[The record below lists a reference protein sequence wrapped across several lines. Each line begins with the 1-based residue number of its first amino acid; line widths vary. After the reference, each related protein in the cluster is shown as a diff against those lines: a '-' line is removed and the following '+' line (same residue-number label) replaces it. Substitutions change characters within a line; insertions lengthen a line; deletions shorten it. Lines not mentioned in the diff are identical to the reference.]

1 MECKT
6 FWHDGDVYGHDKKA
20 YQKWYRT
27 SIASNKKR
35 SGKIMADVI
44 IDVFNFVFTVILV
57 GVFLAW
63 LSLMH
68 SMYQSFTKAPYLDRF
83 ENKSTSTPKV
93 SVILPARNEED
104 FISKCLETLSSQDYK
119 DFEIIAIDDSSED
132 KTGKIIKEF
141 SKKNSKIIHVTARE
155 KPENWMGKNWACMEG
170 FKKATGK
177 IMLFTDADTKF
188 EENVITLAV
197 SHLQSENLD
206 ALTVIPRLR
215 CIDRITKITLPM
227 LSTFLHS
234 RYSALN
240 VNNPK
245 KKVGYFFGSFFV
257 IKRKVYEEIGTHE
270 KVKQEIIED
279 GALGKIT
286 KESGYALKMVRGE
299 HLIEALYSRS
309 SKEMWNGLKRL
320 MVPLYHQS
328 SSSAVGVFFA
338 VLFILFMPIP
348 LLIYSVIAFE
358 PNLSCIILLIS
369 AVISTITIFSASI
382 METKMGLNLSIVNSI
397 FAPVGSIIVVLGF
410 LSGILQA
417 NKSAAVSWRGRKYS
431 VKEFSQNYLRV

>member
-1 MECKT
+1 MV
-6 FWHDGDVYGHDKKA
+6 D
-20 YQKWYRT
+20 
-27 SIASNKKR
+27 I
-35 SGKIMADVI
+35 I
-44 IDVFNFVFTVILV
+44 IDVFNFIFTVILV

-68 SMYQSFTKAPYLDRF
+68 SMYQSFTKTPFLDRF
-83 ENKSTSTPKV
+83 ENKSTTTPKV
-93 SVILPARNEED
+93 SIILPARNEED
-104 FISKCLETLSSQDYK
+104 FIGRCLESLRTQDYN

-132 KTGKIIKEF
+132 KTGEIIEGLT
-141 SKKNSKIIHVTARE
+141 KKDSKIIHVSANE
-155 KPENWMGKNWACMEG
+155 KPQNWMGKNWACMEG
-170 FKKATGK
+170 FKKATGN

-188 EENVITLAV
+188 EKNVISLAV
-197 SHLQSENLD
+197 SHLQSEDLD

-320 MVPLYHQS
+320 MVPLYHQNS
-328 SSSAVGVFFA
+328 ASAVGVFFA

-348 LLIYSVIAFE
+348 LLAYSVIAFE
-358 PNLSCIILLIS
+358 PSLSFSALLIS
-369 AVISTITIFSASI
+369 AIISTITIFSASI
-382 METKMGLNLSIVNSI
+382 METRMGLDLSIMNSV
-397 FAPVGSIIVVLGF
+397 FAPIGSIIVVLGF
-410 LSGILQA
+410 LSGILHA
-417 NKSAAVSWRGRKYS
+417 NKSTAVSWRGRKYS
-431 VKEFSQNYLRV
+431 VKEFSQNYLKV

>member
-1 MECKT
+1 MV
-6 FWHDGDVYGHDKKA
+6 D
-20 YQKWYRT
+20 
-27 SIASNKKR
+27 I
-35 SGKIMADVI
+35 I
-44 IDVFNFVFTVILV
+44 IDVFNFIFTVILV

-68 SMYQSFTKAPYLDRF
+68 SMYQSFTKTPFLDRF
-83 ENKSTSTPKV
+83 ENKSTTTPKV
-93 SVILPARNEED
+93 SIILPARNEED
-104 FISKCLETLSSQDYK
+104 FIGRCLESLRTQDFN

-132 KTGKIIKEF
+132 KTGEIIEELT
-141 SKKNSKIIHVTARE
+141 KKDSKIIHVSANE
-155 KPENWMGKNWACMEG
+155 KPQNWMGKNWACMEG
-170 FKKATGK
+170 FKKATGN

-188 EENVITLAV
+188 EKNVISLAV
-197 SHLQSENLD
+197 SHLQSEDLD

-320 MVPLYHQS
+320 MVPLYHQNS
-328 SSSAVGVFFA
+328 ASAVGVFFA

-348 LLIYSVIAFE
+348 LLAYSVIAFE
-358 PNLSCIILLIS
+358 PSLSFSTLLIS
-369 AVISTITIFSASI
+369 AIISTITIFSASI
-382 METKMGLNLSIVNSI
+382 METRMGLDLSIMNSV
-397 FAPVGSIIVVLGF
+397 FAPIGSIIVVLGF
-410 LSGILQA
+410 LSGILHA
-417 NKSAAVSWRGRKYS
+417 NKSTAVSWRGRKYS
-431 VKEFSQNYLRV
+431 VKEFSQNYLIV

>member
-1 MECKT
+1 ME
-6 FWHDGDVYGHDKKA
+6 
-20 YQKWYRT
+20 
-27 SIASNKKR
+27 
-35 SGKIMADVI
+35 DVI
-44 IDVFNFVFTVILV
+44 IDVFNFIFTVILV

-68 SMYQSFTKAPYLDRF
+68 SMYQSFTKTPFLDRF
-83 ENKSTSTPKV
+83 ENKSTTTPKV

-104 FISKCLETLSSQDYK
+104 FIGRCLESLRTQDYN

-132 KTGKIIKEF
+132 KTGEIIEELA
-141 SKKNSKIIHVTARE
+141 KKDSKIIHVSANE
-155 KPENWMGKNWACMEG
+155 KPQNWMGKNWACMEG
-170 FKKATGK
+170 FKKATGD

-188 EENVITLAV
+188 EKNVISLAV
-197 SHLQSENLD
+197 SHLQSEDLD

-320 MVPLYHQS
+320 MVPLYHQNS
-328 SSSAVGVFFA
+328 ASAVGVFFA

-348 LLIYSVIAFE
+348 LLAYSVIAFE
-358 PNLSCIILLIS
+358 PSLSFSTLLIS
-369 AVISTITIFSASI
+369 AIISTITIFSASI
-382 METKMGLNLSIVNSI
+382 METRMGLDLSIMNSV
-397 FAPVGSIIVVLGF
+397 FAPIGSIIVVLGF
-410 LSGILQA
+410 LSGILHA
-417 NKSAAVSWRGRKYS
+417 NKSTAVSWRGRKYS
-431 VKEFSQNYLRV
+431 VKEFSQNYLKV

>member
-1 MECKT
+1 MV
-6 FWHDGDVYGHDKKA
+6 D
-20 YQKWYRT
+20 
-27 SIASNKKR
+27 I
-35 SGKIMADVI
+35 I
-44 IDVFNFVFTVILV
+44 IDVFNFIFTVILV

-68 SMYQSFTKAPYLDRF
+68 SMYQSFTKTPFLDRF
-83 ENKSTSTPKV
+83 ENKSTTTPKV
-93 SVILPARNEED
+93 SIILPARNEED
-104 FISKCLETLSSQDYK
+104 FIGRCLESLRTQDYN
-119 DFEIIAIDDSSED
+119 DFKIIAIDDSSED
-132 KTGKIIKEF
+132 KTGEIIEELT
-141 SKKNSKIIHVTARE
+141 KKDSKIIHVSANE
-155 KPENWMGKNWACMEG
+155 KPQNWMGKNWACMEG
-170 FKKATGK
+170 FKKATGN

-188 EENVITLAV
+188 EKNVISLAV
-197 SHLQSENLD
+197 SHLQSEDLD

-320 MVPLYHQS
+320 MVPLYHQNS
-328 SSSAVGVFFA
+328 ASAVGVFFA

-348 LLIYSVIAFE
+348 LLAYSVIAFE
-358 PNLSCIILLIS
+358 PSLSFSTLLIS
-369 AVISTITIFSASI
+369 AIISTITIFSASI
-382 METKMGLNLSIVNSI
+382 METRMGLDLSIMNSV
-397 FAPVGSIIVVLGF
+397 FAPIGSIIVVLGF
-410 LSGILQA
+410 LSGILHA
-417 NKSAAVSWRGRKYS
+417 NKSTAVSWRGRKYS
-431 VKEFSQNYLRV
+431 VKEFSQNYLKV

>member
-1 MECKT
+1 MV
-6 FWHDGDVYGHDKKA
+6 D
-20 YQKWYRT
+20 
-27 SIASNKKR
+27 I
-35 SGKIMADVI
+35 I
-44 IDVFNFVFTVILV
+44 IDVFNFIFTVILV

-68 SMYQSFTKAPYLDRF
+68 SMYQSFTKTPFLDRF
-83 ENKSTSTPKV
+83 ENKSTTTPKV
-93 SVILPARNEED
+93 SIILPARNEED
-104 FISKCLETLSSQDYK
+104 FIGRCLESLRTQDYN

-132 KTGKIIKEF
+132 KTGEIIEELT
-141 SKKNSKIIHVTARE
+141 KKDSKIIHVSANE
-155 KPENWMGKNWACMEG
+155 KPQNWMGKNWACMEG
-170 FKKATGK
+170 FKKATGN

-188 EENVITLAV
+188 EKNVISLAV
-197 SHLQSENLD
+197 SHLQSEDLD

-320 MVPLYHQS
+320 MVPLYHQNS
-328 SSSAVGVFFA
+328 ASAVGVFFA

-348 LLIYSVIAFE
+348 LLAYSVIAFE
-358 PNLSCIILLIS
+358 PSLSFSTLLIS
-369 AVISTITIFSASI
+369 AIISTITIFSASI
-382 METKMGLNLSIVNSI
+382 METRMGLDLSIMNSV
-397 FAPVGSIIVVLGF
+397 FAPIGSIIVVLGF
-410 LSGILQA
+410 LSGILHA
-417 NKSAAVSWRGRKYS
+417 NKSTAVSWRGRKYS
-431 VKEFSQNYLRV
+431 VKEFSQNYLKV

>member
-1 MECKT
+1 MT
-6 FWHDGDVYGHDKKA
+6 D
-20 YQKWYRT
+20 
-27 SIASNKKR
+27 I
-35 SGKIMADVI
+35 I
-44 IDVFNFVFTVILV
+44 IDVFNFVFTVILL
-57 GVFLAW
+57 GVFFAW
-63 LSLMH
+63 LSLMY
-68 SMYQSFTKAPYLDRF
+68 SMFQSFTKTPFLDRF
-83 ENKSTSTPKV
+83 ENRSTTTPKV

-104 FISKCLETLSSQDYK
+104 YISKCLETLTAQDYK
-119 DFEIIAIDDSSED
+119 NFEIIAIDDSSED
-132 KTGKIIKEF
+132 KTGEIIEKF
-141 SKKNSKIIHVTARE
+141 SKRDSRIIHVRARE
-155 KPENWMGKNWACMEG
+155 KPQNWMGKNWACMEG
-170 FKKATGK
+170 FKKATGE

-188 EENVITLAV
+188 EKNVITLAV
-197 SHLQSENLD
+197 SHLESENLD
-206 ALTVIPRLR
+206 ALTAIPRLR
-215 CIDRITKITLPM
+215 CIDTITKITLPM

-320 MVPLYHQS
+320 MVPLYHQNS
-328 SSSAVGVFFA
+328 KSAVGVFFA

-348 LLIYSVIAFE
+348 LLTYAIIAFE
-358 PNLSCIILLIS
+358 PSLSFTTLLVS

-382 METKMGLNLSIVNSI
+382 METKMGLNLSIINSI

-417 NKSAAVSWRGRKYS
+417 NKSTAVSWRGRKYS
-431 VKEFSQNYLRV
+431 IKEFNQNYLKV

>member
-1 MECKT
+1 MV
-6 FWHDGDVYGHDKKA
+6 D
-20 YQKWYRT
+20 
-27 SIASNKKR
+27 I
-35 SGKIMADVI
+35 I
-44 IDVFNFVFTVILV
+44 IDVFNFIFTVILV

-68 SMYQSFTKAPYLDRF
+68 SMYQSFTKTPFLDRF
-83 ENKSTSTPKV
+83 ENKSTTTPKV
-93 SVILPARNEED
+93 SIILPARNEED
-104 FISKCLETLSSQDYK
+104 FIGRCLESLRTQDYN

-132 KTGKIIKEF
+132 KTGEIIEELT
-141 SKKNSKIIHVTARE
+141 KKDSKIIHVSANE
-155 KPENWMGKNWACMEG
+155 KPQNWMGKNWACMEG
-170 FKKATGK
+170 FKKATGN

-188 EENVITLAV
+188 EKNVISLAV
-197 SHLQSENLD
+197 SHLQSEDLD

-240 VNNPK
+240 VNNAK

-320 MVPLYHQS
+320 MVPLYHQNS
-328 SSSAVGVFFA
+328 ASAVGVFFA

-348 LLIYSVIAFE
+348 LLAYSVIAFE
-358 PNLSCIILLIS
+358 PSLSFSTLLIS
-369 AVISTITIFSASI
+369 AIISTITIFSASI
-382 METKMGLNLSIVNSI
+382 METRMGLDLSIMNSV
-397 FAPVGSIIVVLGF
+397 FAPIGSIIVVLGF
-410 LSGILQA
+410 LSGILHA
-417 NKSAAVSWRGRKYS
+417 NKSTAVSWRGRKYS
-431 VKEFSQNYLRV
+431 VKEFSQNYLKV

>member
-1 MECKT
+1 
-6 FWHDGDVYGHDKKA
+6 
-20 YQKWYRT
+20 
-27 SIASNKKR
+27 
-35 SGKIMADVI
+35 MADIAVDI
-44 IDVFNFVFTVILV
+44 FNFIFTAILV

-63 LSLMH
+63 LFLLH
-68 SMYQSFTKAPYLDRF
+68 SMYQSFTKTPFLDRF
-83 ENKSTSTPKV
+83 ENKSTTKPKV
-93 SVILPARNEED
+93 SVILPARNEEG
-104 FISKCLETLSSQDYK
+104 FIGKCLETLSSQDYK
-119 DFEIIAIDDSSED
+119 DFEIIAIDDSSND
-132 KTGKIIKEF
+132 KTEEIIEKF
-141 SKKNSKIIHVTARE
+141 SKKDSRIIHVRARE
-155 KPENWMGKNWACMEG
+155 KPEKWMGKNWACMEG
-170 FKKATGK
+170 FKKVTGD

-188 EENVITLAV
+188 EKNVMSLAV
-197 SHLQSENLD
+197 SHLQSESLD

-215 CIDRITKITLPM
+215 CIDKITKITLPM

-328 SSSAVGVFFA
+328 ASSAIGVFFA

-348 LLIYSVIAFE
+348 LLVYSIIAFE
-358 PNLSCIILLIS
+358 PNLSFITLVS
-369 AVISTITIFSASI
+369 ASIISTITIFSASI
-382 METKMGLNLSIVNSI
+382 METKMGLDLGLRNSV
-397 FAPVGSIIVVLGF
+397 FAPLGSIIVVLGF
-410 LSGILQA
+410 LAGILQA
-417 NKSAAVSWRGRKYS
+417 NKSTAVSWRGRKYS
-431 VKEFSQNYLRV
+431 VKEFSQNYLKV

>member
-1 MECKT
+1 MV
-6 FWHDGDVYGHDKKA
+6 D
-20 YQKWYRT
+20 
-27 SIASNKKR
+27 I
-35 SGKIMADVI
+35 I
-44 IDVFNFVFTVILV
+44 IDVFNFIFSIILI

-68 SMYQSFTKAPYLDRF
+68 SMYQSFTKTPFLDEF
-83 ENKSTSTPKV
+83 KNKNNSTPKV
-93 SVILPARNEED
+93 SVILPARNEENY
-104 FISKCLETLSSQDYK
+104 ISKCLETLSIQDYK
-119 DFEIIAIDDSSED
+119 DFEVIAIDDSSED
-132 KTGKIIKEF
+132 KTGEIIEKFAKED
-141 SKKNSKIIHVTARE
+141 SKIIHVAARE
-155 KPENWMGKNWACMEG
+155 KPQNWMGKNWACMEG
-170 FKKATGK
+170 FKKATGDL
-177 IMLFTDADTKF
+177 MLFTDADTKF
-188 EENVITLAV
+188 EKNVITLAV

-215 CIDRITKITLPM
+215 CIDKITKITLPM

-240 VNNPK
+240 VNNPE

-320 MVPLYHQS
+320 MVPLYHQNS
-328 SSSAVGVFFA
+328 GSAIGVFFA

-348 LLIYSVIAFE
+348 LLAYSIIAFE
-358 PNLSCIILLIS
+358 SNLSFIILLIS
-369 AVISTITIFSASI
+369 SVISTITIFSASI

-417 NKSAAVSWRGRKYS
+417 NKSTAVSWRGRKYS
-431 VKEFSQNYLRV
+431 VKEFSQNYLKV

>member
-1 MECKT
+1 MSE
-6 FWHDGDVYGHDKKA
+6 
-20 YQKWYRT
+20 
-27 SIASNKKR
+27 I
-35 SGKIMADVI
+35 I
-44 IDVFNFVFTVILV
+44 IDVFNFIFTIILI

-68 SMYQSFTKAPYLDRF
+68 SMYQSFTKTPFLDKF
-83 ENKSTSTPKV
+83 DNKSNSTPKV
-93 SVILPARNEED
+93 SIILPARNEED
-104 FISKCLETLSSQDYK
+104 YISKCLETLSEQDYK

-132 KTGKIIKEF
+132 KTGKIIAEF
-141 SKKNSKIIHVTARE
+141 SNKDSKIIHVNARE
-155 KPENWMGKNWACMEG
+155 KPQNWMGKNWACMEG

-177 IMLFTDADTKF
+177 IILFTDADTKF
-188 EENVITLAV
+188 KKNVITLAIA
-197 SHLQSENLD
+197 HLQSENLD

-215 CIDRITKITLPM
+215 CIDKITKITLPM

-309 SKEMWNGLKRL
+309 SREMWNGLKRL
-320 MVPLYHQS
+320 MVPLYHQN
-328 SSSAVGVFFA
+328 SSAAIGVFFA

-348 LLIYSVIAFE
+348 LLTYSIILFE
-358 PNLSCIILLIS
+358 PSLSFTTLLIS
-369 AVISTITIFSASI
+369 AIISTITIFSASI
-382 METKMGLNLSIVNSI
+382 METKMGLNLNVVNSI

-431 VKEFSQNYLRV
+431 VKEFSQNYLKV

>member
-1 MECKT
+1 MV
-6 FWHDGDVYGHDKKA
+6 D
-20 YQKWYRT
+20 
-27 SIASNKKR
+27 I
-35 SGKIMADVI
+35 I
-44 IDVFNFVFTVILV
+44 IDVFNFIFTVILV

-68 SMYQSFTKAPYLDRF
+68 SMYQSFTKTPFLDRF
-83 ENKSTSTPKV
+83 ENKSTTTPKV
-93 SVILPARNEED
+93 SIILPARNEED
-104 FISKCLETLSSQDYK
+104 FIGRCLESLRTQDYN

-132 KTGKIIKEF
+132 KTGEIIEGLT
-141 SKKNSKIIHVTARE
+141 KKDSKIIHVSANE
-155 KPENWMGKNWACMEG
+155 KPQNWMGKNWACMEG
-170 FKKATGK
+170 FKKATGN

-188 EENVITLAV
+188 EKNVISLAV
-197 SHLQSENLD
+197 SHLQSEDLD

-320 MVPLYHQS
+320 MVPLYHQNS
-328 SSSAVGVFFA
+328 ASAVGVVFA

-348 LLIYSVIAFE
+348 LLAYSVIAFE
-358 PNLSCIILLIS
+358 PSLSFSTLLIS
-369 AVISTITIFSASI
+369 AIISTITIFSASI
-382 METKMGLNLSIVNSI
+382 METRMGLDLSIMNSV
-397 FAPVGSIIVVLGF
+397 FAPIGSIIVVLGF
-410 LSGILQA
+410 LSGILHA
-417 NKSAAVSWRGRKYS
+417 NKSTAVSWRGRKYS
-431 VKEFSQNYLRV
+431 VKEFSQNYLKV

>member
-1 MECKT
+1 
-6 FWHDGDVYGHDKKA
+6 
-20 YQKWYRT
+20 
-27 SIASNKKR
+27 
-35 SGKIMADVI
+35 MAEII
-44 IDVFNFVFTVILV
+44 IDVFNFIFTIILI

-68 SMYQSFTKAPYLDRF
+68 SMYQSFTKTPFLDKF
-83 ENKSTSTPKV
+83 DNKSNSTPKV
-93 SVILPARNEED
+93 SIILPARNEED
-104 FISKCLETLSSQDYK
+104 YISKCLETLSAQDYK

-132 KTGKIIKEF
+132 KTGKIIAEF
-141 SKKNSKIIHVTARE
+141 SNKDSKIIHVNARE
-155 KPENWMGKNWACMEG
+155 KPQNWMGKNWACMEG

-177 IMLFTDADTKF
+177 IILFTDADTKF
-188 EENVITLAV
+188 KKNVITLAIA
-197 SHLQSENLD
+197 HLQSENLD

-215 CIDRITKITLPM
+215 CIDKITKITLPM

-309 SKEMWNGLKRL
+309 SREMWNGLKRL
-320 MVPLYHQS
+320 MVPLYHQN
-328 SSSAVGVFFA
+328 SSAAIGVFFA

-348 LLIYSVIAFE
+348 LLTYSIIAFE
-358 PNLSCIILLIS
+358 PSLSFTTLLIS
-369 AVISTITIFSASI
+369 AIISTITIFSASI
-382 METKMGLNLSIVNSI
+382 METKMGLNLNVVNSI

-431 VKEFSQNYLRV
+431 VKEFSQNYLKV

>member
-1 MECKT
+1 MV
-6 FWHDGDVYGHDKKA
+6 D
-20 YQKWYRT
+20 
-27 SIASNKKR
+27 I
-35 SGKIMADVI
+35 I
-44 IDVFNFVFTVILV
+44 IDVFNFIFTVILV

-68 SMYQSFTKAPYLDRF
+68 SMYQSFTKTPFLDRF
-83 ENKSTSTPKV
+83 ENKSTTTPKV
-93 SVILPARNEED
+93 SIILPARNEED
-104 FISKCLETLSSQDYK
+104 FIGRCLESLRTQDYN
-119 DFEIIAIDDSSED
+119 DFEIKAIDDSSED
-132 KTGKIIKEF
+132 KTGEIIEELT
-141 SKKNSKIIHVTARE
+141 KKDSKIIHVSANE
-155 KPENWMGKNWACMEG
+155 KPQNWMGKNWACMEG
-170 FKKATGK
+170 FKKATGN

-188 EENVITLAV
+188 EKNVISLAV
-197 SHLQSENLD
+197 SHLQSEDLD

-320 MVPLYHQS
+320 MVPLYHQNS
-328 SSSAVGVFFA
+328 ASAVGVFFA

-348 LLIYSVIAFE
+348 LLAYSVIAFE
-358 PNLSCIILLIS
+358 PSLSFSTLLIS
-369 AVISTITIFSASI
+369 AIISTITIFSASI
-382 METKMGLNLSIVNSI
+382 METRMGLDLSIMNSV
-397 FAPVGSIIVVLGF
+397 FAPIGSIIVVLGF
-410 LSGILQA
+410 LSGILHA
-417 NKSAAVSWRGRKYS
+417 NKSTAVSWRGRKYS
-431 VKEFSQNYLRV
+431 VKEFSQNYLKV

>member
-1 MECKT
+1 
-6 FWHDGDVYGHDKKA
+6 
-20 YQKWYRT
+20 
-27 SIASNKKR
+27 
-35 SGKIMADVI
+35 
-44 IDVFNFVFTVILV
+44 
-57 GVFLAW
+57 
-63 LSLMH
+63 
-68 SMYQSFTKAPYLDRF
+68 
-83 ENKSTSTPKV
+83 
-93 SVILPARNEED
+93 
-104 FISKCLETLSSQDYK
+104 
-119 DFEIIAIDDSSED
+119 
-132 KTGKIIKEF
+132 
-141 SKKNSKIIHVTARE
+141 
-155 KPENWMGKNWACMEG
+155 MEG
-170 FKKATGK
+170 FRKATGE
-177 IMLFTDADTKF
+177 ILLFTDADTKF
-188 EENVITLAV
+188 KKNVITLAV

-215 CIDRITKITLPM
+215 CIDTITKITLPM

-309 SKEMWNGLKRL
+309 AKEMWNGLKRL

-328 SSSAVGVFFA
+328 SSTAVGVFFA

-348 LLIYSVIAFE
+348 LLGYSIIAFE
-358 PNLSCIILLIS
+358 PNISFTTLLIS
-369 AVISTITIFSASI
+369 AIISTITIFSASV
-382 METKMGLNLSIVNSI
+382 MEAKMGLNISIINSTC
-397 FAPVGSIIVVLGF
+397 APIGGIIVVLGF
-410 LSGILQA
+410 LSGILHA
-417 NKSAAVSWRGRKYS
+417 NKSSAVSWRGRKYS
-431 VKEFSQNYLRV
+431 VKEFSQNYLKV

>member
-1 MECKT
+1 MV
-6 FWHDGDVYGHDKKA
+6 D
-20 YQKWYRT
+20 
-27 SIASNKKR
+27 I
-35 SGKIMADVI
+35 I
-44 IDVFNFVFTVILV
+44 IDVFNFIFTVILV

-68 SMYQSFTKAPYLDRF
+68 SMYQSFTKTPFLDRF
-83 ENKSTSTPKV
+83 ENKSTTTPKV
-93 SVILPARNEED
+93 SIILPARNEED
-104 FISKCLETLSSQDYK
+104 FIGRCLESLRTQDYN

-132 KTGKIIKEF
+132 KTGEIIEELT
-141 SKKNSKIIHVTARE
+141 KKDSKIIHVSANE
-155 KPENWMGKNWACMEG
+155 KPQNWMGKNWACMEG
-170 FKKATGK
+170 FKKATGN

-188 EENVITLAV
+188 EKNVISLAV
-197 SHLQSENLD
+197 SHLQSEDLD

-320 MVPLYHQS
+320 MVPLYHQNS
-328 SSSAVGVFFA
+328 ASAVGVFFA

-348 LLIYSVIAFE
+348 LLAYSVIAFE
-358 PNLSCIILLIS
+358 PSLSFSALLIS
-369 AVISTITIFSASI
+369 AIISTITIFSASI
-382 METKMGLNLSIVNSI
+382 METRMGLDLSIMNSV
-397 FAPVGSIIVVLGF
+397 FAPIGSIIVVLGF
-410 LSGILQA
+410 LSGILHA
-417 NKSAAVSWRGRKYS
+417 NKSTAVSWRGRKYS
-431 VKEFSQNYLRV
+431 VKEFSQNYLKV

>member
-1 MECKT
+1 ME
-6 FWHDGDVYGHDKKA
+6 
-20 YQKWYRT
+20 
-27 SIASNKKR
+27 
-35 SGKIMADVI
+35 DVI
-44 IDVFNFVFTVILV
+44 IDVFNFIFTVILV

-68 SMYQSFTKAPYLDRF
+68 SMYQSFTKTPFLDRF
-83 ENKSTSTPKV
+83 ENKSTTTPKV
-93 SVILPARNEED
+93 SIILPARNEED
-104 FISKCLETLSSQDYK
+104 FIGRCLESLRTQDYN

-132 KTGKIIKEF
+132 KTGEIIEELT
-141 SKKNSKIIHVTARE
+141 KKDSKIIHVSANE
-155 KPENWMGKNWACMEG
+155 KPQNWMGKNWACMEG
-170 FKKATGK
+170 FKKATGN

-188 EENVITLAV
+188 EKNVISLAV
-197 SHLQSENLD
+197 SHLQSEDLD

-320 MVPLYHQS
+320 MVPLYHQNS
-328 SSSAVGVFFA
+328 ASAVGVFFA

-348 LLIYSVIAFE
+348 LLAYSVIAFE
-358 PNLSCIILLIS
+358 PSLSFSALLIS
-369 AVISTITIFSASI
+369 AIISTITIFSASI
-382 METKMGLNLSIVNSI
+382 METRMGLDLSIMNSV
-397 FAPVGSIIVVLGF
+397 FAPIGSIIVVLGF
-410 LSGILQA
+410 LSGILHA
-417 NKSAAVSWRGRKYS
+417 NKSTAVSWRGRKYS
-431 VKEFSQNYLRV
+431 VKEFSQNYLKV

>member
-1 MECKT
+1 MV
-6 FWHDGDVYGHDKKA
+6 D
-20 YQKWYRT
+20 
-27 SIASNKKR
+27 
-35 SGKIMADVI
+35 I
-44 IDVFNFVFTVILV
+44 IVDIFNYIFTIILL
-57 GVFLAW
+57 GIFLAW
-63 LSLMH
+63 LSLIH
-68 SMYQSFTKAPYLDRF
+68 SMYQSFTKTPYLDKF
-83 ENKSTSTPKV
+83 VNKSTTTPKV
-93 SVILPARNEED
+93 SVILPARNEEC
-104 FISKCLETLSSQDYK
+104 FISKCLETLGSQNYK
-119 DFEIIAIDDSSED
+119 NFEVIAIDDSSED
-132 KTGKIIKEF
+132 KTGEIIEEF
-141 SKKNSKIIHVTARE
+141 SKKDSKIIHVSARK
-155 KPENWMGKNWACMEG
+155 KPEMWMGKNWACMEG

-177 IMLFTDADTKF
+177 IILFTDADTKF
-188 EENVITLAV
+188 EKNVISLAV

-215 CIDRITKITLPM
+215 CIDKITKITLPM

-245 KKVGYFFGSFFV
+245 KKVGYFFGSFFI
-257 IKRKVYEEIGTHE
+257 IKREVYEEIGTHE

-320 MVPLYHQS
+320 MVPLYHQNS
-328 SSSAVGVFFA
+328 LSAIGVFFA

-348 LLIYSVIAFE
+348 LLGYAIIVFE
-358 PNLSCIILLIS
+358 PNLSFTTLLIS
-369 AVISTITIFSASI
+369 AIISTITIFLASI
-382 METKMGLNLSIVNSI
+382 METKMGLNLSIINSI
-397 FAPVGSIIVVLGF
+397 FAPIGSIIVVLGF

-417 NKSAAVSWRGRKYS
+417 NKSTAVSWRGRKYS
-431 VKEFSQNYLRV
+431 VKEFSQNYLEV

>member
-1 MECKT
+1 ML
-6 FWHDGDVYGHDKKA
+6 D
-20 YQKWYRT
+20 
-27 SIASNKKR
+27 I
-35 SGKIMADVI
+35 I
-44 IDVFNFVFTVILV
+44 IDVFNFSFTVILL

-68 SMYQSFTKAPYLDRF
+68 SMYQSFTKTPFLDRF
-83 ENKSTSTPKV
+83 ENKSTTTPKV
-93 SVILPARNEED
+93 SVILPARNEEG
-104 FISKCLETLSSQDYK
+104 FIGRCLESLRTQDYN

-132 KTGKIIKEF
+132 KTGEIIEELA
-141 SKKNSKIIHVTARE
+141 KKDSKIIHVTANE
-155 KPENWMGKNWACMEG
+155 KPQNWMGKNWACMEG
-170 FKKATGK
+170 FKKATGD

-188 EENVITLAV
+188 EKNVMSLAV
-197 SHLQSENLD
+197 SHLQSDDLD

-215 CIDRITKITLPM
+215 CIDKITKITLPM

-257 IKRKVYEEIGTHE
+257 IKRRVYEEIGTHE

-320 MVPLYHQS
+320 MVPLYHQNS
-328 SSSAVGVFFA
+328 ASAVGVFFA

-348 LLIYSVIAFE
+348 LLAYSVIAFE
-358 PNLSCIILLIS
+358 PSLSFSTLLIS
-369 AVISTITIFSASI
+369 AIISTITIFSASI
-382 METKMGLNLSIVNSI
+382 METRMGLNLSIVNSI
-397 FAPVGSIIVVLGF
+397 FAPIGSIIVVLGF
-410 LSGILQA
+410 LSGILHA
-417 NKSAAVSWRGRKYS
+417 NKSTAVSWRGRKYS
-431 VKEFSQNYLRV
+431 VKEFSQNYLKV

>member
-1 MECKT
+1 MV
-6 FWHDGDVYGHDKKA
+6 D
-20 YQKWYRT
+20 
-27 SIASNKKR
+27 I
-35 SGKIMADVI
+35 I
-44 IDVFNFVFTVILV
+44 IDVFNFVFTIILI
-57 GVFLAW
+57 GVFFAW

-68 SMYQSFTKAPYLDRF
+68 SMFQSFTKTPFLDRF
-83 ENKSTSTPKV
+83 TDNSTLTPRV
-93 SVILPARNEED
+93 SVILPARNEEEY
-104 FISKCLETLSSQDYK
+104 ISKCLETLSTQDYN

-132 KTGKIIKEF
+132 KTGEIIEEF
-141 SKKNSKIIHVTARE
+141 AEKDSKIIHVTARE

-170 FKKATGK
+170 FKKATGDL
-177 IMLFTDADTKF
+177 MLFTDADTKF
-188 EENVITLAV
+188 KKNVITLAV

-320 MVPLYHQS
+320 MVPLYHQDS
-328 SSSAVGVFFA
+328 KSAIGVFFA

-348 LLIYSVIAFE
+348 LLIYSIIAFE
-358 PNLSCIILLIS
+358 PNLSFTTLLIS
-369 AVISTITIFSASI
+369 SIISTITIFSASI
-382 METKMGLNLSIVNSI
+382 METKMGLNLSMVNSI

-417 NKSAAVSWRGRKYS
+417 NKSTAVSWRGRKYS
-431 VKEFSQNYLRV
+431 VKEFSQNYLKV

>member
-1 MECKT
+1 MV
-6 FWHDGDVYGHDKKA
+6 D
-20 YQKWYRT
+20 
-27 SIASNKKR
+27 I
-35 SGKIMADVI
+35 I
-44 IDVFNFVFTVILV
+44 IDVFNFIFTVILV

-68 SMYQSFTKAPYLDRF
+68 SMYQSFTKTPFLDRF
-83 ENKSTSTPKV
+83 ENKSTTTPKV
-93 SVILPARNEED
+93 SIILPARNEED
-104 FISKCLETLSSQDYK
+104 FIGRCLESLRTQDFN

-132 KTGKIIKEF
+132 KTGEIIEELT
-141 SKKNSKIIHVTARE
+141 KKDSKIIHVSANE
-155 KPENWMGKNWACMEG
+155 KPQNWMGKNWACMEG
-170 FKKATGK
+170 FKKATGN

-188 EENVITLAV
+188 EKNVISLAV
-197 SHLQSENLD
+197 SHLQSEDLD

-320 MVPLYHQS
+320 MVPLYHQNS
-328 SSSAVGVFFA
+328 ASAVGVFFA

-348 LLIYSVIAFE
+348 LLAYSVIAFE
-358 PNLSCIILLIS
+358 PSLSFSTLLIS
-369 AVISTITIFSASI
+369 AIISTITIFSASI
-382 METKMGLNLSIVNSI
+382 METRMGLDLSIMNSV
-397 FAPVGSIIVVLGF
+397 FAPIGSIIVVLGF
-410 LSGILQA
+410 LSGILHA
-417 NKSAAVSWRGRKYS
+417 NKSTAVSWRGRKYS
-431 VKEFSQNYLRV
+431 VKEFSQNYLKV

>member
-1 MECKT
+1 
-6 FWHDGDVYGHDKKA
+6 
-20 YQKWYRT
+20 
-27 SIASNKKR
+27 
-35 SGKIMADVI
+35 MADI
-44 IDVFNFVFTVILV
+44 TIDIFNFIFTVILV

-68 SMYQSFTKAPYLDRF
+68 SMYQSFTKTPFLDKF
-83 ENKSTSTPKV
+83 ENNSTTRPKV

-104 FISKCLETLSSQDYK
+104 FISKCLETLCLQDY
-119 DFEIIAIDDSSED
+119 DNFEIIAIDDSSED
-132 KTGKIIKEF
+132 KTGEIIGKF
-141 SKKNSKIIHVTARE
+141 SKEDSKVIHVKAKE
-155 KPENWMGKNWACMEG
+155 KPEKWMGKNWACMEG
-170 FKKATGK
+170 FKKATGD

-188 EENVITLAV
+188 EKNVMSLAV

-215 CIDRITKITLPM
+215 CIDKITKITLPM

-348 LLIYSVIAFE
+348 LLGYSIIAFDSSISFITL
-358 PNLSCIILLIS
+358 LSASI
-369 AVISTITIFSASI
+369 ISTITIFSASI
-382 METKMGLNLSIVNSI
+382 METKMGLNLSITNSI
-397 FAPVGSIIVVLGF
+397 FAPIGSIIVVLGF
-410 LSGILQA
+410 LAGILQA
-417 NKSAAVSWRGRKYS
+417 NKSTAVSWRGRKYS
-431 VKEFSQNYLRV
+431 VREFSQNYLKV